1 MFRFCMCSFAQEYS
15 QFFSTAVNGRCS
27 SCRYIYIADI
37 MDHDIDVYERQD
49 GEHLVYLKVMKC
61 FFFLKQ
67 ENNPH
72 LSHLGNYIYSIARH
86 K

>member
-1 MFRFCMCSFAQEYS
+1 MFRFCMFCFVQEYS
-15 QFFSTAVNGRCS
+15 QFFSTKGNGRCS

-61 FFFLKQ
+61 FFFFKTRKQ
-67 ENNPH
+67 PSPFTFRE
-72 LSHLGNYIYSIARH
+72 LYLQYSST
-86 K
+86 